1 VKLGRKSSLIAV
13 TVHVARAL
21 ADAGIRAVL
30 TGGACANLHTGGRTR
45 SFDLD
50 FVLQGSVPPRKLDEA
65 MAAAGFTRKGNQY
78 HHPSVR
84 FVVEFPPGPL
94 GIGADCRLRPGQ
106 HNNPRASVRARYPMD
121 SCRDRLAGFYHWN
134 DRQSLKAAVAIARR
148 HHLGLRVIQR
158 WSARVG
164 FLPAFEEFAA
174 EVGKSGI
181 AARRKT

>member
-1 VKLGRKSSLIAV
+1 M

-50 FVLQGSVPPRKLDEA
+50 FVLQGSVPPRRLDEA
-65 MAAAGFTRKGNQY
+65 MAAGGFTRKENQY
-78 HHPSVR
+78 IHPGVR
-84 FVVEFPPGPL
+84 FVVEFPTGPL
-94 GIGADCRLRPGQ
+94 GIGADCRIRPVPCKIG
-106 HNNPRASVRARYPMD
+106 RASVLALSPTD

-134 DRQSLKAAVAIARR
+134 DRQSLKTAVAIARR
-148 HHLGLRVIQR
+148 HRLDLRVIRR
-158 WSARVG
+158 WSVKEG

-174 EVGKSGI
+174 QARGAGVT
-181 AARRKT
+181 ARRKS